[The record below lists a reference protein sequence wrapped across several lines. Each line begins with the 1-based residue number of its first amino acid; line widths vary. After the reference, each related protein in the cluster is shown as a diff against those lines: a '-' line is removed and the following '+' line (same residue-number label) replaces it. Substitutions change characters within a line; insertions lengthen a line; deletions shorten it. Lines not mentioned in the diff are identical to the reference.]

1 MLYNDCIVK
10 DNVVEYQLT
19 TQTIALAGIVECE
32 LLVYGEDSSTPI
44 HSPSFTLVNYEP
56 VFDGGEAIESTN
68 EFTAL
73 TQAMGTLK
81 TLIDQAEDVI
91 SSKSD
96 DYIIHAPN
104 YISSNTTP
112 SDIKF
117 GTHVCA
123 VTEFDS
129 TLPGSDEEYTV
140 QGTLEVTKAFDSID
154 CIRMYW
160 YPFGSHNVYSRF
172 PLADKN
178 WSEWETAQSG
188 GGVAES
194 VVNEKIATAKREL
207 IGTADDEA
215 NKDTIKGA
223 KQLALDLM
231 HSLENRVVKNT
242 ELNSAINT
250 ALSQAK
256 ESGKFDGA
264 DGDDG
269 LSAYQIWLQQGNT
282 GTEADFLESLKGEK
296 GDKGD
301 AYNLTEADK
310 DEIAETVKTEV
321 PLVKVAE
328 QPTFVDSIEEMTDTS
343 KVYVMPDGFLYA
355 YMQKTTVTV
364 GKNHFVPTEAILN
377 ARLSGSSGSITEN
390 GSAGSV
396 VTGFIPVSDWNSTNP
411 FEVSISPVSN
421 NGSDDNR
428 VVFYDANKTKLGYA
442 NIACSHD
449 GVTTPNGVWENGIE
463 TYNLKVDKA
472 GNAVTI
478 TDVAY
483 IRIQILVGTKGTAI
497 TDSDVA
503 DLQIKIV
510 HETSTTTQT
519 GFFSTGQ
526 AYNQP
531 ADYEEEVLQL
541 KQDVDALNEAVSN
554 LQNSGG
560 NNSDSEE
567 VSVPAAWEAAV
578 EECIAKIKALQVGR
592 QCVTFPFFSD
602 THTNFSNLGSLIG
615 KVMKDCKIP
624 YCIFG
629 GDSPDSDYLTEQTM
643 LAQEK
648 RFVDSVISGVSKDRF
663 YRTLGNHDGWWNP
676 SATQGDEV
684 TYSRE
689 QMYELYFRDDKIIEN
704 RQFGIDG
711 TYYYVDEQA
720 SKVRFIFMNVAFGGD
735 DTQIEW
741 LRDKALSFNE
751 SGWAVVLFGHAP
763 VTNHYNAFI
772 SKAPQIRQVLVDYI
786 NGNSENKADV
796 VGWFSGHIHRDRI
809 FSGYPNNELSTE
821 GSTDDN
827 PLPFK
832 TITIM
837 SDNTNLSY
845 DSEKHP
851 LDGSDESHAIDFV
864 TINKNT
870 RTVNITRLGFGADRS
885 YTY

>member
-1 MLYNDCIVK
+1 MFHK
-10 DNVVEYQLT
+10 DNYVFKLH
-19 TQTIALAGIVECE
+19 IKDIIVS
-32 LLVYGEDSSTPI
+32 VKTKI
-44 HSPSFTLVNYEP
+44 KRTF
-56 VFDGGEAIESTN
+56 
-68 EFTAL
+68 
-73 TQAMGTLK
+73 LK
-81 TLIDQAEDVI
+81 KLDLQSIN
-91 SSKSD
+91 
-96 DYIIHAPN
+96 N
-104 YISSNTTP
+104 YITINHRKQLHSNQTYVFKINKQKKYNKKKYNKIYLERK
-112 SDIKF
+112 IKMTKKF
-117 GTHVCA
+117 FT
-123 VTEFDS
+123 
-129 TLPGSDEEYTV
+129 DESLATFVNE
-140 QGTLEVTKAFDSID
+140 TKT
-154 CIRMYW
+154 Y
-160 YPFGSHNVYSRF
+160 
-172 PLADKN
+172 ADN
-178 WSEWETAQSG
+178 A
-188 GGVAES
+188 VAELS
-194 VVNEKIATAKREL
+194 SIVVYASDSNE
-207 IGTADDEA
+207 
-215 NKDTIKGA
+215 N
-223 KQLALDLM
+223 
-231 HSLENRVVKNT
+231 V
-242 ELNSAINT
+242 
-250 ALSQAK
+250 
-256 ESGKFDGA
+256 
-264 DGDDG
+264 
-269 LSAYQIWLQQGNT
+269 
-282 GTEADFLESLKGEK
+282 
-296 GDKGD
+296 
-301 AYNLTEADK
+301 
-310 DEIAETVKTEV
+310 IAETDGINASEVSYVNTASGLSSTNVQSAIDELSEETSQLSSEIVDLPNNEILIGKVAEVVKTEV
-321 PLVKVAE
+321 PLVKTAE
-328 QPTFVDSIEEMTDTS
+328 QPTFVNSVDEMTDTS
-343 KVYVMPDGFLYA
+343 KIYVMPDGFLYA

-364 GKNHFVPTEAILN
+364 GKNHFVPTEAIIN

-396 VTGFIPVSDWNSTNP
+396 VTGFIAVNDWNSTNP
-411 FEVSISPVSN
+411 FEVSIGSVSN
-421 NGSDDNR
+421 KGSDDNR

-449 GVTTPNGVWENGIE
+449 GITTPNGVWENGIE
-463 TYNLKVDKA
+463 TYNLKVDKT

-483 IRIQILVGTKGTAI
+483 IRMQILVGTKGTAI

-503 DLQIKIV
+503 NLQIKFV

-531 ADYEEEVLQL
+531 ADYEEEVLKL
-541 KQDVDALNEAVSN
+541 KQDVNALNEAVTE
-554 LQNSGG
+554 LQNSSG
-560 NNSDSEE
+560 NDSDSDSDSDE
-567 VSVPAAWEAAV
+567 VSVPTAWESAV
-578 EECIAKIKALQVGR
+578 DECIAKIKALQVGR
-592 QCVTFPFFSD
+592 NCVTFPFFSD
-602 THTNFSNLGSLIG
+602 THTNFSHLGALIG

-629 GDSPDSDYLTEQTM
+629 GDSPDSDYITEQTM

-648 RFVDSVISGVSKDRF
+648 SFVDSVTSDVSKDRF

-689 QMYELYFRDDKIIEN
+689 QMYELYFRNDKIIED

-711 TYYYVDEQA
+711 TYYYVDEHA

-763 VTNHYNAFI
+763 ITNHYNAFI

-827 PLPFK
+827 LLPFK
-832 TITIM
+832 TITII
-837 SDNTNLSY
+837 SDNTNISY
-845 DSEKHP
+845 DSESHP

-864 TINKNT
+864 TINKKT
-870 RTVNITRLGFGADRS
+870 RTVNITRLGIGNDRS